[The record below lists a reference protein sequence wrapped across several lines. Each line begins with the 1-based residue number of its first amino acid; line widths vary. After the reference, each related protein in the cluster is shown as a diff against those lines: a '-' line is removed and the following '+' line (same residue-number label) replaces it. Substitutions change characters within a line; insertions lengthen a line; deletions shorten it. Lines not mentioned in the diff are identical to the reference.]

1 VKNGDQIE
9 NSTQHCAP
17 SRGKIDHCSR
27 CPKGEVEC
35 KMTAGSTG
43 SELNSPT
50 AMLFGLSRA
59 QRLPKNHCRI

>member
-1 VKNGDQIE
+1 
-9 NSTQHCAP
+9 
-17 SRGKIDHCSR
+17 
-27 CPKGEVEC
+27 
-35 KMTAGSTG
+35 MTAGSTG